1 MVLNNLT
8 ETHTFTN
15 GNGPGDEMD
24 GKNFSVQMAPGSFA
38 EYLDSNISPGNHSFY
53 SENNPAQLDGRI
65 GNNAIN
71 LTPFFNL

>member
-1 MVLNNLT
+1 LVLNNLT

-15 GNGPGDEMD
+15 GNGQGDEMD

-53 SENNPAQLDGRI
+53 SENNSA
-65 GNNAIN
+65 
-71 LTPFFNL
+71 

>member
-38 EYLDSNISPGNHSFY
+38 EYLDSNISPGNHPFIQKITLS
-53 SENNPAQLDGRI
+53 
-65 GNNAIN
+65 N
-71 LTPFFNL
+71 LMGELVIML